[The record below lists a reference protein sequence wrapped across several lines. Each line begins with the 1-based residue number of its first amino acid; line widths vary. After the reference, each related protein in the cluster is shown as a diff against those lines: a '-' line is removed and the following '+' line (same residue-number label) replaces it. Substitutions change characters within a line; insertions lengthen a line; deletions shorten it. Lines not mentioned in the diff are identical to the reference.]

1 MERSIS
7 RKSKG
12 YILVATCLALVFLL
26 GVAGLA
32 IDIGRMYITRREA
45 QSFVDSA
52 VFSAALQL
60 DGTTAGIT
68 RAQAA
73 VASNPKKWGFQVNPF
88 TNVTTSFAQTSSG
101 PWTTAPPN
109 PPTGY
114 VHARVSTTVSL
125 PMYLIVPLTH
135 RDDAAGRPTRL
146 WNRPVSECP
155 KRLIPYSLVLCQAAG
170 RALRPRGWP
179 YLAGGSQFSRC

>member
-114 VHARVSTTVSL
+114 VHARVSIEPRL
-125 PMYLIVPLTH
+125 ERGPNYPLLS
-135 RDDAAGRPTRL
+135 AWYRL
-146 WNRPVSECP
+146 RRYV
-155 KRLIPYSLVLCQAAG
+155 
-170 RALRPRGWP
+170 
-179 YLAGGSQFSRC
+179 